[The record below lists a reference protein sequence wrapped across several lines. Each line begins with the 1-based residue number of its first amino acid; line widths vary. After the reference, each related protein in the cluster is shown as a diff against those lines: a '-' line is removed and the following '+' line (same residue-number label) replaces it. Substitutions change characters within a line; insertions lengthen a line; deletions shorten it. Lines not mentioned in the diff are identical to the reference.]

1 METKQRSDAPSVTCF
16 LTGVILDIPLGTHL
30 RGLFSGGKVD
40 DITARKECNIC
51 VITGNRG
58 QNLSSSCKG

>member
-1 METKQRSDAPSVTCF
+1 METKHRSDAPSLTCF

-40 DITARKECNIC
+40 DITARKGEKNAIF
-51 VITGNRG
+51 V
-58 QNLSSSCKG
+58 